1 MKRAL
6 IVVLLVLLADQA
18 LKVWVKTHFQ
28 LGEYVRLFGPGSNKA
43 YLQFVENDGMA
54 FGMRFGG
61 AAGKPLLTLFRIAA
75 VIAIGLFMRQMARQG
90 RSSWQ
95 VVSMALIFS
104 GALGNIIDSSFYGLL
119 FDKGTVYDHLTDS
132 AIGYKGLATFASP
145 GYAAFLHGSVVD
157 MFYFPLWQGR
167 FPDWLPIWGGEY
179 FEFFKPV
186 FNIADAAISV
196 GVALMLLTS
205 GRKEDQGAAGGAMPE
220 QAVEPGQAATEHE
233 PTGPPAE
240 GSTTQ

>member
-6 IVVLLVLLADQA
+6 IVIVLVLLADQA

-54 FGMRFGG
+54 FGLRFGG

-75 VIAIGLFMRQMARQG
+75 VIAIGMIMRQMARQG
-90 RSSWQ
+90 RSPWQ
-95 VVSMALIFS
+95 VVSMSLIFS
-104 GALGNIIDSSFYGLL
+104 GALGNIIDSAFYGLI
-119 FDKGTVYDHLTDS
+119 FDKGTVYDPVTDT
-132 AIGYKGLATFASP
+132 ATGYAGLAAMGSP

-157 MFYFPLWQGR
+157 MFYFPIWQGR
-167 FPDWLPIWGGEY
+167 FPDWLPVWGGEY

-186 FNIADAAISV
+186 FNLADAAISV

-205 GRKEDQGAAGGAMPE
+205 GRRDEQGAVGGPAPDQGL
-220 QAVEPGQAATEHE
+220 EPGTPAAEQE
-233 PTGPPAE
+233 RTGPPAE
-240 GSTTQ
+240 GPSTP